1 MKATWSDIDP
11 NGVTFEDNRYEQND
25 YLAFVALLILCMIP
39 RVNVNLLMNKI
50 LNFFK
55 LLQLNINF

>member
-50 LNFFK
+50 LNSLK

>member
-50 LNFFK
+50 LNFLK